1 MQYITRTRRVF
12 LYSDVDERFRGFAK
26 VVMWVGVVTSF
37 VTCVV
42 MFAMISQQSL
52 GEGIA
57 LGLVYLLL
65 GLMITWVLS
74 LALRGLGLLLKKI
87 GESGRKTSIPR

>member
-1 MQYITRTRRVF
+1 MFTN
-12 LYSDVDERFRGFAK
+12 VDERFRGFAK
-26 VVMWVGVVTSF
+26 VVVWVGIVTS
-37 VTCVV
+37 VV
-42 MFAMISQQSL
+42 MGIVMIATISQNSL

-65 GLMITWVLS
+65 GLLITWVLS

-87 GESGRKTSIPR
+87 AARGRKTSIPR